1 MIFVYLYFKLYI
13 CIMGGVYLIII
24 KKRAGW
30 RLYDSLIECVGD
42 NIIH

>member
-1 MIFVYLYFKLYI
+1 MEFVYLY
-13 CIMGGVYLIII
+13 CGGVYLIII